1 MNRNDELE
9 GAAEAP
15 AAGGGS
21 SLTLL
26 IALAA
31 GLGLL
36 LGGVPVV
43 LLLARRSGP
52 PPQAPV
58 TAPQVD
64 DGLSE
69 EERLRLRAERGD
81 ARAQLALGKGL
92 FQGAWGERD
101 EKEAERWLGA
111 AMASTDAAAAS
122 EATQVLEELRRF
134 VRTRR
139 FEREAEAAG
148 EQGAGR

>member
-1 MNRNDELE
+1 
-9 GAAEAP
+9 GAGEAP
-15 AAGGGS
+15 ARGGGS

-26 IALAA
+26 VALAA

-43 LLLARRSGP
+43 LVLARRSAP

-64 DGLSE
+64 DGLTE

-101 EKEAERWLGA
+101 EKEAERW
-111 AMASTDAAAAS
+111 
-122 EATQVLEELRRF
+122 
-134 VRTRR
+134 
-139 FEREAEAAG
+139 
-148 EQGAGR
+148 